1 MNENYLFNMPYIRS
15 NYDVLHELKSKRTF
29 SFKLIYSK
37 FKRILFGLTLCFN
50 FIILLNNSCFAEAE
64 ADTSLSKQLLIKI
77 LRIPSVTGQEKEL
90 GEYLIKKTQDM
101 GFSTHVFSRTDSSY
115 NFAASLYPL
124 SLNKPNLLFIN
135 HIDVVAT
142 EDSSL
147 WSNPPFSA
155 AMIND
160 TVWGRGAIDMKG
172 IAAMQLMAANNMLQE
187 ARNKDLPYN
196 VTVLF
201 MSGEESGGS
210 KGAKEITENHLDEL
224 NAVTVFGEGGVGL
237 RNVLPSKPDK
247 LLFFISTAEKKSL
260 WIRLSLKM
268 RAQGHAAIPSNKNV
282 NKIMFKAISR
292 FEQRKPE
299 IEFSKESKAAF
310 KKVGEL
316 NGGYQGFILKH
327 INWIVLR
334 PFRRTI
340 LERSPMLLSMVTN
353 TMQLT
358 SIQNPYC
365 APNKIACQ
373 VAAYYDCRLLPSS
386 SRKNFL
392 NNVFFK
398 ILNPKIKID
407 IIEESPGADPS
418 NPNSYF
424 HLMEKAIHENYSG
437 SEVIPILFPATSDN
451 NYFRMK
457 GIPTFGIMPIVL
469 NEELLNTVHG
479 INERL
484 PIANYLKGIDTYTT
498 FLHLLM
504 GNGLIK

>member
-1 MNENYLFNMPYIRS
+1 MRS
-15 NYDVLHELKSKRTF
+15 IKHLKINHLKC
-29 SFKLIYSK
+29 
-37 FKRILFGLTLCFN
+37 KRIFDEVKILPKVKQFLKVLSICFYIIFLFD
-50 FIILLNNSCFAEAE
+50 NSCFAGGEIDSA
-64 ADTSLSKQLLIKI
+64 LSKQLIIKI
-77 LRIPSVTGQEKEL
+77 ISIPSVSGQEKEL
-90 GEYLIKKTQDM
+90 GEFLIKKTQDM
-101 GFSTHVFSRTDSSY
+101 GFYTHVFSQTDSSY

-135 HIDVVAT
+135 HIDVVGT

-147 WSNPPFSA
+147 WSYPPFSA
-155 AMIND
+155 AIIKD
-160 TVWGRGAIDMKG
+160 TIWGRGAIDMKG
-172 IAAMQLMAANNMLQE
+172 IAAMQLMATYGMLKE

-201 MSGEESGGS
+201 MSGEESGGA
-210 KGAKEITENHLDEL
+210 KGAEIITERHLNEL

-237 RNVLPSKPDK
+237 RNVLPAKPDQ

-268 RAQGHAAIPSNKNV
+268 KSQGHAAIPSKKNV

-292 FEQRKPE
+292 FEQRKSE
-299 IEFSKESKAAF
+299 IEFGKEAKIAF
-310 KKVGEL
+310 RKVGEL
-316 NGGYQGFILKH
+316 NGGFQGFILKH
-327 INWIVLR
+327 INWIVIR

-340 LERSPMLLSMVTN
+340 LEQTPMLLSMVTN
-353 TMQLT
+353 TAQLT

-365 APNKIACQ
+365 PPNKIACQ
-373 VAAYYDCRLLPSS
+373 VAAYYDCRLLPTS

-392 NNVFFK
+392 NNVIFQ

-407 IIEESPGADPS
+407 VIDESPGAEPS
-418 NPNSYF
+418 EPNNYYQ
-424 HLMEKAIHENYSG
+424 LMEKAIHENYSG
-437 SEVIPILFPATSDN
+437 SEVIPILFPASSDN
-451 NYFRMK
+451 NYFRRK
-457 GIPTFGIMPIVL
+457 GIPTFGIMPIEL

-484 PIANYLKGIDTYTT
+484 PMINYLKGIDTYTT

-504 GNGLIK
+504 ENGFKK